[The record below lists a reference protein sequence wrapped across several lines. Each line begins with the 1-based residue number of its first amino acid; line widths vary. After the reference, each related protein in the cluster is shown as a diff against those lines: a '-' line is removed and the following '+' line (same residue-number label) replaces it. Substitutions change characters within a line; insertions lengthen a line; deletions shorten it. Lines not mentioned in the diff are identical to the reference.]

1 MATAHNSLRQRKT
14 ITKES
19 VSIDTNINDAETH
32 SSTATAHEEV
42 VWGKTPGGEGESFI
56 ARKVILPLTH
66 APLVFRIPTTHDVLT
81 TLFHPKY
88 PKSHLDLLNLGSLAL
103 QIILFLILP
112 RHSSRVLF
120 FFYFAFWRAAYDAGL
135 GYVLTQQSKQKWIVK
150 VVKRLGW
157 LDEQRCPRI
166 RNWIR
171 DQLAGK
177 MGKDYSFDVCIPS
190 S

>member
-1 MATAHNSLRQRKT
+1 MGQ
-14 ITKES
+14 
-19 VSIDTNINDAETH
+19 D
-32 SSTATAHEEV
+32 
-42 VWGKTPGGEGESFI
+42 PGWRGCVIHCQE
-56 ARKVILPLTH
+56 VILPLTH
-66 APLVFRIPTTHDVLT
+66 ASLVFRIPTTHDVLT

-157 LDEQRCPRI
+157 LDERRCPRI

-177 MGKDYSFDVCIPS
+177 MGKDYSFDVCMPS
-190 S
+190 R